1 MSFFLLGSQF
11 LFLHLHVSHPSC
23 MYPDQPPAGPGP
35 SSLSDSTLVCSLPQE
50 RNAENAIEALKEY
63 EPEMGKVYRADRKS
77 VQRIKARDIVPGD
90 IVEVAGKGWNGC
102 FRGEALGLRPRREQG
117 TCQPRSSISEDGGV
131 FASPSQTPQGSL
143 QDIQATAPLPAR
155 VSIGTASPV
164 PEAADRPPS
173 PLPSANTCKQQVEAS
188 PCQWPHLHPFPS
200 LAPLSFHPPQAW
212 SAFSLDPLVPLRPLK
227 GEGMGVEGSGGGVGG
242 GVDDYS
248 HHHVR

>member
-1 MSFFLLGSQF
+1 M
-11 LFLHLHVSHPSC
+11 
-23 MYPDQPPAGPGP
+23 
-35 SSLSDSTLVCSLPQE
+35 
-50 RNAENAIEALKEY
+50 
-63 EPEMGKVYRADRKS
+63 
-77 VQRIKARDIVPGD
+77 
-90 IVEVAGKGWNGC
+90 
-102 FRGEALGLRPRREQG
+102 GLRPRREQG
-117 TCQPRSSISEDGGV
+117 TCQPRSWISEDGGV

-242 GVDDYS
+242 GGGRLLPPPCKVTPSPPPAKSTGPERRALKEGPAPSGTLNADS
-248 HHHVR
+248 GRGGAG